1 MIKIN
6 NLPPIFTASFPVLKQ
21 LEQAGYEAYFVG
33 GAVRDLILKRPIH
46 DIDIATSAYPE
57 EVKQIFPKTIDTGI
71 KHGTVT
77 VLNDGAS
84 YEITTFRT
92 ESGYQDFRRPDHVTF
107 VQNLAEDL
115 KRRDFTINALAMNRT
130 GEVIDLFNGLGD
142 LQKHLIK
149 AVGDPMKRF
158 HEDALRMMRAV
169 RFMSQL
175 NFELES
181 QTKEAVSDLHQ
192 LLSKISV
199 ERIRDEFV
207 KMGTG
212 INSRDAF
219 KIFLQ
224 TELSESVPD
233 FAGKSD
239 LLAIYPKLKFNPSME
254 TSLWSIIII
263 LLKISDDQIARFM
276 RDWKNSN
283 AMTEKVRK
291 IVALFDL
298 ISEKSPSDLE
308 LFNAGKDILL
318 NTIDVAHILGQP
330 VNSEALVDRY
340 TALPIKSMSELAI
353 DGQFLIANGIKPGP
367 KLGQILNEI
376 KQKVI
381 SGELGNS
388 KDDIQDYLQ
397 QMN

>member
-1 MIKIN
+1 MLKIN
-6 NLPPIFTASFPVLKQ
+6 NLPPIFTVAFPVLKQ

-33 GAVRDLILKRPIH
+33 GSIRDLILNRPIH

-57 EVKQIFPKTIDTGI
+57 EVKRLFPKTIDTGI

-115 KRRDFTINALAMNRT
+115 KRRDFTINALAMNRA

-149 AVGDPMKRF
+149 AVGDPIKRF

-175 NFELES
+175 NFDLES

-224 TELSESVPD
+224 TKLSESVPD

-291 IVALFDL
+291 IVTLFDL

-308 LFNAGKDILL
+308 LFNAGKDVLL

-330 VNSEALVDRY
+330 INSEALVDRY
-340 TALPIKSMSELAI
+340 TALPIKSMSELAV

-367 KLGQILNEI
+367 RLGQILNEI

-381 SGELGNS
+381 SGELANS

-397 QMN
+397 QIE

>member
-1 MIKIN
+1 MIKID
-6 NLPPIFTASFPVLKQ
+6 NLPPIFTAAFPVLKQ

-33 GAVRDLILKRPIH
+33 GSIRDLILNRPIH

-57 EVKQIFPKTIDTGI
+57 EVKRLFPKTIDTGI

-115 KRRDFTINALAMNRT
+115 KRRDFTINALAMNRA

-175 NFELES
+175 NFDLES
-181 QTKEAVSDLHQ
+181 QTKEAVRDLHQ

-224 TELSESVPD
+224 TKLSESVPD

-291 IVALFDL
+291 IVTLFDL

-308 LFNAGKDILL
+308 LFNAGKDVLL

-330 VNSEALVDRY
+330 INSEALVDRY
-340 TALPIKSMSELAI
+340 TALPIKSMSELAV

-381 SGELGNS
+381 SGELANS

-397 QMN
+397 QIE

>member
-1 MIKIN
+1 MLKIN
-6 NLPPIFTASFPVLKQ
+6 NLPPIFTVAFPVLKQ

-33 GAVRDLILKRPIH
+33 GSIRDLILNRPIH

-57 EVKQIFPKTIDTGI
+57 EVKRLFPKTIDTGI

-115 KRRDFTINALAMNRT
+115 KRRDFTINALAMNRA

-175 NFELES
+175 NFDLES

-224 TELSESVPD
+224 TKLSESVPD

-263 LLKISDDQIARFM
+263 LLKISDNQIARFM

-308 LFNAGKDILL
+308 LFNAGKDVLL

-330 VNSEALVDRY
+330 INSEALVDRY
-340 TALPIKSMSELAI
+340 TALPIKSMSELAV

-381 SGELGNS
+381 SGELANS

-397 QMN
+397 QVE

>member
-1 MIKIN
+1 MLKIN
-6 NLPPIFTASFPVLKQ
+6 NLPPIFTVAFPVLKQ

-33 GAVRDLILKRPIH
+33 GSIRDLILNRPIH

-57 EVKQIFPKTIDTGI
+57 EVKRLFPKTIDTGI

-107 VQNLAEDL
+107 VQNLVEDL
-115 KRRDFTINALAMNRT
+115 KRRDFTINALAMNRA

-175 NFELES
+175 NFDLES

-212 INSRDAF
+212 TNSRAAF

-224 TELSESVPD
+224 TKLSESVPD

-239 LLAIYPKLKFNPSME
+239 LLAIYPKLKFNPSLE

-367 KLGQILNEI
+367 KLGQILNQI
-376 KQKVI
+376 KLKVI
-381 SGELGNS
+381 AGELDNS
-388 KDDIQDYLQ
+388 EDEIQEYLQ
-397 QMN
+397 QIN

>member
-1 MIKIN
+1 MLKIN
-6 NLPPIFTASFPVLKQ
+6 NLPPIFTVAFPVLKQ

-33 GAVRDLILKRPIH
+33 GSIRDLILNRPIH

-57 EVKQIFPKTIDTGI
+57 EVKRLFPKTIDTGI

-115 KRRDFTINALAMNRT
+115 KRRDFTINALAMNRA

-175 NFELES
+175 NFDLES

-224 TELSESVPD
+224 TKLSESVPD

-291 IVALFDL
+291 IVTLFDL

-308 LFNAGKDILL
+308 LFNAGKDVLL

-330 VNSEALVDRY
+330 INSEALVDRY
-340 TALPIKSMSELAI
+340 TALPIKSMSELAV

-381 SGELGNS
+381 SGELANS

-397 QMN
+397 QIE

>member
-1 MIKIN
+1 MMKIN
-6 NLPPIFTASFPVLKQ
+6 NLPAIFTAAFPVLQQ
-21 LEQAGYEAYFVG
+21 LEQANYEAYFVG
-33 GAVRDLILKRPIH
+33 GSVRDLLLKRPIH

-57 EVKQIFPKTIDTGI
+57 EVKQLFPKTIDTGI

-77 VLNDGAS
+77 VLHGGSS

-115 KRRDFTINALAMNRT
+115 KRRDFTINALAMNRK
-130 GEVIDLFNGLGD
+130 GEIIDLFNGIGD

-175 NFELES
+175 CFDLEP
-181 QTKEAVSDLHQ
+181 QTEKAVMDMHQ
-192 LLSKISV
+192 LLPKISV

-212 INSRDAF
+212 MNSRAAF
-219 KIFLQ
+219 KVFLQ
-224 TELSESVPD
+224 TKLSEGVPD
-233 FAGKSD
+233 FAGKSE
-239 LLAIYPKLKFNPSME
+239 LLGIYPKLKFNPSME
-254 TSLWSIIII
+254 TSLWAIIII
-263 LLKISDDQIARFM
+263 LLKITDNQITQFM

-283 AMTEKVRK
+283 AMTEKVKK
-291 IVALFDL
+291 IVNLFDL
-298 ISEKSPSDLE
+298 ISAKSPSDIE
-308 LFNAGKDILL
+308 LFNAGKETLL

-330 VNSEALVDRY
+330 INSEALVDRY

-353 DGQFLIANGIKPGP
+353 DGQFLIANGVKPGP
-367 KLGQILNEI
+367 NLGQILNQI

-381 SGELGNS
+381 AGELVNS
-388 KDDIQDYLQ
+388 EDDIQEYLEQ
-397 QMN
+397 IK

>member
-6 NLPPIFTASFPVLKQ
+6 NLPPIFTAAFPVLKQ

-115 KRRDFTINALAMNRT
+115 KRRDFTINALAMNRA

-175 NFELES
+175 NFDLES

-224 TELSESVPD
+224 TKLSESVPD

-367 KLGQILNEI
+367 KLGQILNQI

-381 SGELGNS
+381 AGELDNS
-388 KDDIQDYLQ
+388 EDEIQEYLQ
-397 QMN
+397 QIN

>member
-1 MIKIN
+1 MLKIN
-6 NLPPIFTASFPVLKQ
+6 NLPPIFTVAFPVLKQ

-33 GAVRDLILKRPIH
+33 GSIRDLILNRPIH

-57 EVKQIFPKTIDTGI
+57 EVKRLFPKTIDTGI

-115 KRRDFTINALAMNRT
+115 KRRDFTINALAMNRA

-175 NFELES
+175 NFDIES

-224 TELSESVPD
+224 TKLSESVPD

-308 LFNAGKDILL
+308 LFNAGKDVLL

-330 VNSEALVDRY
+330 INSEALVDRY
-340 TALPIKSMSELAI
+340 TALPIKSMSELAV

-367 KLGQILNEI
+367 KLGQILNQI

-381 SGELGNS
+381 AGELNNS
-388 KDDIQDYLQ
+388 EDDIQDYLQ
-397 QMN
+397 QID

>member
-1 MIKIN
+1 MLKIN
-6 NLPPIFTASFPVLKQ
+6 NLPPIFTVAFPVLKQ

-33 GAVRDLILKRPIH
+33 GSIRDLILNRPIH

-57 EVKQIFPKTIDTGI
+57 EVKRLFPKTIDTGI

-175 NFELES
+175 NFDLES

-224 TELSESVPD
+224 TKLSESVPD

-291 IVALFDL
+291 IVTLFDL

-308 LFNAGKDILL
+308 LFNAGKDVLL

-330 VNSEALVDRY
+330 INSEALVDRY
-340 TALPIKSMSELAI
+340 TALPIKSMSELAV

-381 SGELGNS
+381 SGELANS

-397 QMN
+397 QIE

>member
-1 MIKIN
+1 MLKIN
-6 NLPPIFTASFPVLKQ
+6 NLPPIFTVAFPVLKQ

-33 GAVRDLILKRPIH
+33 GSIRDLILNRPIH

-57 EVKQIFPKTIDTGI
+57 EVKRLFPKTIDTGI

-115 KRRDFTINALAMNRT
+115 KRRDFTINALAMNRA

-175 NFELES
+175 NFDLES

-224 TELSESVPD
+224 TKLSESVPD

-254 TSLWSIIII
+254 TSLWSIIIV

-291 IVALFDL
+291 IVTLFDL

-308 LFNAGKDILL
+308 LFNAGKDVLL

-330 VNSEALVDRY
+330 INSEALVDRY
-340 TALPIKSMSELAI
+340 TALPIKSMSELAV

-381 SGELGNS
+381 SGELANS

-397 QMN
+397 QIE

>member
-1 MIKIN
+1 MLKIN
-6 NLPPIFTASFPVLKQ
+6 NLPPIFTAAFPVLKQ

-33 GAVRDLILKRPIH
+33 GSIRDLILNRPIH
-46 DIDIATSAYPE
+46 DIDIASSAYPE
-57 EVKQIFPKTIDTGI
+57 EVKRLFPKTIDTGI

-175 NFELES
+175 NFDLES

-224 TELSESVPD
+224 TKLSESVPD

-276 RDWKNSN
+276 HDWKNSN

-308 LFNAGKDILL
+308 LFNAGKEILL

-340 TALPIKSMSELAI
+340 TALPIKSMSELAV

-367 KLGQILNEI
+367 KLGQILNQI

-381 SGELGNS
+381 AGELNNS
-388 KDDIQDYLQ
+388 EDDIQDYLQ
-397 QMN
+397 QID

>member
-6 NLPPIFTASFPVLKQ
+6 NLPPIFTAAFPVLKQ

-263 LLKISDDQIARFM
+263 LLKISDNQITRFM

-330 VNSEALVDRY
+330 INSEALVDRY
-340 TALPIKSMSELAI
+340 TALPIKSMSELVV

-388 KDDIQDYLQ
+388 KDDIQDYLH

>member
-1 MIKIN
+1 MMKIN
-6 NLPPIFTASFPVLKQ
+6 NLPAIFTAAFPVLQQ
-21 LEQAGYEAYFVG
+21 LEQANYEAYFVG
-33 GAVRDLILKRPIH
+33 GSVRDLLLKRPIH

-57 EVKQIFPKTIDTGI
+57 EVKQLFPKTIDTGI

-77 VLNDGAS
+77 VLHGGSS

-115 KRRDFTINALAMNRT
+115 KRRDFTINALAMNRK
-130 GEVIDLFNGLGD
+130 GEIIDLFNGIGD

-175 NFELES
+175 CFDLEP
-181 QTKEAVSDLHQ
+181 QTEKAVMDMHQ
-192 LLSKISV
+192 LLPKISV

-212 INSRDAF
+212 MNSRAAF
-219 KIFLQ
+219 KVFLQ
-224 TELSESVPD
+224 TKLSEGVPD
-233 FAGKSD
+233 FAGKSE
-239 LLAIYPKLKFNPSME
+239 LLGIYPKLKFNPSME
-254 TSLWSIIII
+254 TSLWAIIII
-263 LLKISDDQIARFM
+263 LLKITDNQITQFM

-283 AMTEKVRK
+283 AMTEKVKK
-291 IVALFDL
+291 IVNLFDL
-298 ISEKSPSDLE
+298 ISAKSPSDIE
-308 LFNAGKDILL
+308 LFNAGKETLL

-330 VNSEALVDRY
+330 INSEALVDRY

-353 DGQFLIANGIKPGP
+353 DGQFLIAYGVKPGP
-367 KLGQILNEI
+367 NLGQILNQI

-381 SGELGNS
+381 AGELVNS
-388 KDDIQDYLQ
+388 EDDIQEYLEQ
-397 QMN
+397 IK

>member
-1 MIKIN
+1 MLKIN
-6 NLPPIFTASFPVLKQ
+6 NLPPIFTVAFPVLKQ

-33 GAVRDLILKRPIH
+33 GSIRDLILNRPIH

-57 EVKQIFPKTIDTGI
+57 EVKRLFPKTIDTGI

-115 KRRDFTINALAMNRT
+115 KRRDFTINALAMNRA

-175 NFELES
+175 NFDLES

-224 TELSESVPD
+224 TKLSESVPD

-291 IVALFDL
+291 IVTLFDL

-367 KLGQILNEI
+367 KLGQILNQI

-381 SGELGNS
+381 AGELDNS
-388 KDDIQDYLQ
+388 EDEIQEYLQ
-397 QMN
+397 QIN

>member
-1 MIKIN
+1 MMKIN
-6 NLPPIFTASFPVLKQ
+6 NLPAIFTAAFPVLQQ
-21 LEQAGYEAYFVG
+21 LEQANYEAYFVG
-33 GAVRDLILKRPIH
+33 GSVRDLLLKRPIH

-57 EVKQIFPKTIDTGI
+57 EVKQLFPKTIDTGI

-77 VLNDGAS
+77 VLHGGSS

-115 KRRDFTINALAMNRT
+115 KRRDFTINALAMNRK
-130 GEVIDLFNGLGD
+130 GEIIDLFNGIGD

-175 NFELES
+175 CFDLEP
-181 QTKEAVSDLHQ
+181 QTEKAVMDMHQ
-192 LLSKISV
+192 LLPKISV

-212 INSRDAF
+212 MNSRAAF
-219 KIFLQ
+219 KVFLQ
-224 TELSESVPD
+224 TKLSEGVPD
-233 FAGKSD
+233 FAGKSE
-239 LLAIYPKLKFNPSME
+239 LLGIYPKLKFNPSME
-254 TSLWSIIII
+254 TSLWAIIII
-263 LLKISDDQIARFM
+263 LLKITDNQITQFM

-283 AMTEKVRK
+283 AMTEKVKK
-291 IVALFDL
+291 IVNLFDL
-298 ISEKSPSDLE
+298 ISAKSPSDLE
-308 LFNAGKDILL
+308 LFNAGKETLL

-330 VNSEALVDRY
+330 INSEALVDRY

-353 DGQFLIANGIKPGP
+353 DGQFLIANGVKPGP
-367 KLGQILNEI
+367 NLGQILSQI

-381 SGELGNS
+381 AGELVNS
-388 KDDIQDYLQ
+388 EDDIQEYLEQ
-397 QMN
+397 IK

>member
-6 NLPPIFTASFPVLKQ
+6 NLPPIFTAAFPVLKQ

-33 GAVRDLILKRPIH
+33 GSIRDLILKRPIH
-46 DIDIATSAYPE
+46 DIDIATSAYPA
-57 EVKQIFPKTIDTGI
+57 EVKRIFPKTIDTGI

-130 GEVIDLFNGLGD
+130 GEIIDLFNGLGD

-175 NFELES
+175 NFDLES

-212 INSRDAF
+212 TNSRAAF

-224 TELSESVPD
+224 TKLSESVPD

-239 LLAIYPKLKFNPSME
+239 LLAIYPKLKFNPSLE

-263 LLKISDDQIARFM
+263 LLKISDNQIARFM

-308 LFNAGKDILL
+308 LFNAGKDVLL

-330 VNSEALVDRY
+330 INSEALVDRY
-340 TALPIKSMSELAI
+340 TALPIKSMSELAV

-381 SGELGNS
+381 SGELANS

-397 QMN
+397 QIE

>member
-1 MIKIN
+1 MIKID
-6 NLPPIFTASFPVLKQ
+6 NLPPIFTAAFPVLKQ

-33 GAVRDLILKRPIH
+33 GSIRDLILNRPIH

-57 EVKQIFPKTIDTGI
+57 EVKRLFPKTIDTGI

-115 KRRDFTINALAMNRT
+115 KRRDFTINALAMNRA

-175 NFELES
+175 NFDLES

-224 TELSESVPD
+224 TKLSESVPD

-367 KLGQILNEI
+367 KLGQILNQI

-381 SGELGNS
+381 AGELDNS
-388 KDDIQDYLQ
+388 EDEIQEYLQ
-397 QMN
+397 QIE

>member
-1 MIKIN
+1 MLKIN
-6 NLPPIFTASFPVLKQ
+6 NLPPIFTVAFPVLKQ

-33 GAVRDLILKRPIH
+33 GSIRDLILNRPIH

-57 EVKQIFPKTIDTGI
+57 EVKRLFPKTIDTGI

-115 KRRDFTINALAMNRT
+115 KRRDFTINALAMNRA

-175 NFELES
+175 NFDLES

-224 TELSESVPD
+224 TKLSESVPD

-291 IVALFDL
+291 IVTLFDL

-308 LFNAGKDILL
+308 LFNAGKDVLL

-330 VNSEALVDRY
+330 INSEALVDRY
-340 TALPIKSMSELAI
+340 TALPIKSMSELAV

-381 SGELGNS
+381 SGELANS

-397 QMN
+397 QVE

>member
-1 MIKIN
+1 MLKIN
-6 NLPPIFTASFPVLKQ
+6 NLPPIFTVAFPVLRQ

-33 GAVRDLILKRPIH
+33 GSIRDLILNRPIH

-57 EVKQIFPKTIDTGI
+57 EVKRLFPKTIDTGI

-115 KRRDFTINALAMNRT
+115 KRRDFTINALAMNRA

-175 NFELES
+175 NFDLES

-224 TELSESVPD
+224 TKLSESVPD

-291 IVALFDL
+291 IVTLFDL

-308 LFNAGKDILL
+308 LFNAGKDVLL

-330 VNSEALVDRY
+330 INSEALVDRY
-340 TALPIKSMSELAI
+340 TALPIKSMSELAV

-381 SGELGNS
+381 SGELANS

-397 QMN
+397 QIE

>member
-6 NLPPIFTASFPVLKQ
+6 NLAPIFTAAFPVLKQ

-175 NFELES
+175 NFDLES

-224 TELSESVPD
+224 TKLSESVPD

-263 LLKISDDQIARFM
+263 LLKISDNQIARFM

>member
-1 MIKIN
+1 MLKIN
-6 NLPPIFTASFPVLKQ
+6 NLPPIFTVAFPVLKQ

-33 GAVRDLILKRPIH
+33 GSIRDLILNRPIH

-57 EVKQIFPKTIDTGI
+57 EVKRLFPKTIDTGI

-107 VQNLAEDL
+107 VQNLVEDL
-115 KRRDFTINALAMNRT
+115 KRRDFTINALAMNRA

-175 NFELES
+175 NFDLES

-224 TELSESVPD
+224 TKLSESVPD

-291 IVALFDL
+291 IVTLFDL

-330 VNSEALVDRY
+330 INSEALVDRY
-340 TALPIKSMSELAI
+340 TALPIKSMSELAV

-381 SGELGNS
+381 SGELANS

-397 QMN
+397 QVE

>member
-6 NLPPIFTASFPVLKQ
+6 NLPPIFTAAFPVLKQ

-115 KRRDFTINALAMNRT
+115 KRRDFTINALAMNRA

-175 NFELES
+175 NFDLES

-224 TELSESVPD
+224 TKLSESVPD

-330 VNSEALVDRY
+330 INSEALVDRY

>member
-1 MIKIN
+1 MIKID
-6 NLPPIFTASFPVLKQ
+6 NLPPIFTAAFPVLKQ

-33 GAVRDLILKRPIH
+33 GSIRDLILKRPIH
-46 DIDIATSAYPE
+46 DIDIATSAYPA
-57 EVKQIFPKTIDTGI
+57 EVKRIFPKTIDTGI

-115 KRRDFTINALAMNRT
+115 KRRDFTINALAMNRA

-175 NFELES
+175 NFDLES

-224 TELSESVPD
+224 TKLSESVPD

-291 IVALFDL
+291 IVTLFDL

-308 LFNAGKDILL
+308 LFNAGKDVLL

-330 VNSEALVDRY
+330 INSEALVDRY
-340 TALPIKSMSELAI
+340 TALPIKSMSELAV

-381 SGELGNS
+381 SGELANS

-397 QMN
+397 QIE

>member
-1 MIKIN
+1 MLKIN
-6 NLPPIFTASFPVLKQ
+6 NLPPIFTAAFPVLKQ

-33 GAVRDLILKRPIH
+33 GSIRDLILNRPIH
-46 DIDIATSAYPE
+46 DIDIASSAYPE
-57 EVKQIFPKTIDTGI
+57 EVKRLFPKTIDTGI

-115 KRRDFTINALAMNRT
+115 KRRDFTINALAMNRA

-175 NFELES
+175 NFDLES

-224 TELSESVPD
+224 TKLSESVPD

-308 LFNAGKDILL
+308 LFNAGKEILL

-340 TALPIKSMSELAI
+340 TALPIKSMSELAV

-367 KLGQILNEI
+367 KLGQILNQI

-381 SGELGNS
+381 AGELNNS
-388 KDDIQDYLQ
+388 EDDIQDYLQ
-397 QMN
+397 QID

>member
-1 MIKIN
+1 MLKIN
-6 NLPPIFTASFPVLKQ
+6 NLPPIFTVAFPVLKQ

-33 GAVRDLILKRPIH
+33 GSIRDLILNRPIH

-57 EVKQIFPKTIDTGI
+57 EVKRLFPKTIDTGI

-175 NFELES
+175 NFDLES

-224 TELSESVPD
+224 TKLSESVPD

-308 LFNAGKDILL
+308 LFNAGKDVLL

-330 VNSEALVDRY
+330 INSEALVDRY
-340 TALPIKSMSELAI
+340 TALPIKSMSELAV

-381 SGELGNS
+381 SGELANS

-397 QMN
+397 QVE

>member
-1 MIKIN
+1 MLKIN
-6 NLPPIFTASFPVLKQ
+6 NLPPIFTVAFPVLKQ

-33 GAVRDLILKRPIH
+33 GSIRDLILNRPIH

-57 EVKQIFPKTIDTGI
+57 EVKRLFPKTIDTGI

-115 KRRDFTINALAMNRT
+115 KRRDFTINALAMNRA

-175 NFELES
+175 NFDLES
-181 QTKEAVSDLHQ
+181 QTKEAVRDLHQ

-224 TELSESVPD
+224 TKLSESVPD

-291 IVALFDL
+291 IVTLFDL

-308 LFNAGKDILL
+308 LFNAGKDVLL

-330 VNSEALVDRY
+330 INSEALVDRY
-340 TALPIKSMSELAI
+340 TALPIKSMSELAV

-381 SGELGNS
+381 SGELANS

-397 QMN
+397 QVE

>member
-263 LLKISDDQIARFM
+263 LLKISDNQIARFM

>member
-1 MIKIN
+1 MLKIN
-6 NLPPIFTASFPVLKQ
+6 NLPPIFTAAFPVLKQ

-33 GAVRDLILKRPIH
+33 GSIRDLILNRPIH
-46 DIDIATSAYPE
+46 DIDIASSAYPE
-57 EVKQIFPKTIDTGI
+57 EVKRLFPKTIDTGI

-115 KRRDFTINALAMNRT
+115 KRRDFTINALAMNRA

-175 NFELES
+175 NFDIES

-224 TELSESVPD
+224 TKLSESVPD

-308 LFNAGKDILL
+308 LFNAGKEILL

-340 TALPIKSMSELAI
+340 TALPIKSMSELAV

-367 KLGQILNEI
+367 KLGQILNQI

-381 SGELGNS
+381 AGELNNS
-388 KDDIQDYLQ
+388 EDDIQDYLQ
-397 QMN
+397 QID

>member
-1 MIKIN
+1 MLKIN
-6 NLPPIFTASFPVLKQ
+6 NLPPIFTVAFPVLKQ

-33 GAVRDLILKRPIH
+33 GSIRDLILNRPIH

-57 EVKQIFPKTIDTGI
+57 EVKRLFPKTIDTGI

-175 NFELES
+175 NFDLES

-224 TELSESVPD
+224 TKLSESVPD

-291 IVALFDL
+291 IVTLFDL

-308 LFNAGKDILL
+308 LFNAGKDVLL

-330 VNSEALVDRY
+330 INSEALVDRY
-340 TALPIKSMSELAI
+340 TALPIKSMSELAV

-381 SGELGNS
+381 SGELANS

-397 QMN
+397 QVE

>member
-1 MIKIN
+1 MLKIN
-6 NLPPIFTASFPVLKQ
+6 NLPPIFTVAFPVLKQ

-33 GAVRDLILKRPIH
+33 GSIRDLILNRPIH

-57 EVKQIFPKTIDTGI
+57 EVKRLFPKTIDTGI

-115 KRRDFTINALAMNRT
+115 KRRDFTINALAMNRA

-149 AVGDPMKRF
+149 AVGDPIKRF

-175 NFELES
+175 NFDLES

-224 TELSESVPD
+224 TKLSESVPD

-291 IVALFDL
+291 IVTLFDL

-308 LFNAGKDILL
+308 LFNAGKDVLL

-330 VNSEALVDRY
+330 INSEALVDRY
-340 TALPIKSMSELAI
+340 TALPIKSMSELAV

-367 KLGQILNEI
+367 RLGQILNEI

-381 SGELGNS
+381 SGELANS

-397 QMN
+397 QVE

>member
-1 MIKIN
+1 MIKID
-6 NLPPIFTASFPVLKQ
+6 NLPPIFTAAFPVLKQ

-33 GAVRDLILKRPIH
+33 GSIRDLILNRPIH

-57 EVKQIFPKTIDTGI
+57 EVKRLFPKTIDTGI

-115 KRRDFTINALAMNRT
+115 KRRDFTINALAMNRA

-175 NFELES
+175 NFDLES
-181 QTKEAVSDLHQ
+181 QTKEAVRDLHQ

-224 TELSESVPD
+224 TKLSESVPD

-283 AMTEKVRK
+283 AITEKVRK
-291 IVALFDL
+291 IVTLFDL

-308 LFNAGKDILL
+308 LFNAGKDVLL

-330 VNSEALVDRY
+330 INSEALVDRY
-340 TALPIKSMSELAI
+340 TALPIKSMSELAV

-381 SGELGNS
+381 SGELANS

-397 QMN
+397 QIE

>member
-1 MIKIN
+1 MLKIN
-6 NLPPIFTASFPVLKQ
+6 NLPPIFTAAFPVLKQ

-33 GAVRDLILKRPIH
+33 GSIRDLILNRPIH
-46 DIDIATSAYPE
+46 DIDIASSAYPE
-57 EVKQIFPKTIDTGI
+57 EVKRLFPKTIDTGI

-175 NFELES
+175 NFDIES

-224 TELSESVPD
+224 TKLSESVPD

-308 LFNAGKDILL
+308 LFNAGKDVLL

-330 VNSEALVDRY
+330 IYSEALVDRY
-340 TALPIKSMSELAI
+340 TALPIKSMSELAV

-367 KLGQILNEI
+367 KLGQILNQI

-381 SGELGNS
+381 AGELNNS
-388 KDDIQDYLQ
+388 EDDIQDYLQ
-397 QMN
+397 QID

>member
-1 MIKIN
+1 MLKIN
-6 NLPPIFTASFPVLKQ
+6 NLPPIFTAAFPVLKQ

-33 GAVRDLILKRPIH
+33 GSIRDLILNRPIH

-57 EVKQIFPKTIDTGI
+57 EVKRLFPKTIDTGI

-115 KRRDFTINALAMNRT
+115 KRRDFTINALAMNRA

-149 AVGDPMKRF
+149 AVGNPMKRF

-175 NFELES
+175 NFDLES

-224 TELSESVPD
+224 TKLSESVPD

-291 IVALFDL
+291 IVTLFDL

-308 LFNAGKDILL
+308 LFNAGKDVLL

-330 VNSEALVDRY
+330 INSEALVDRY
-340 TALPIKSMSELAI
+340 TALPIKSMSELAV
-353 DGQFLIANGIKPGP
+353 DGQFIIANGIKPGP
-367 KLGQILNEI
+367 RLGQILNEI

-381 SGELGNS
+381 SGELANS

-397 QMN
+397 QVE

>member
-1 MIKIN
+1 MLKIN
-6 NLPPIFTASFPVLKQ
+6 NLPPIFTVAFPVLKQ

-33 GAVRDLILKRPIH
+33 GSIRDLILNRPIH

-57 EVKQIFPKTIDTGI
+57 EVKRLFPKTIDTGI

-115 KRRDFTINALAMNRT
+115 KRRDFTINALAMNRA

-175 NFELES
+175 NFDLES

-224 TELSESVPD
+224 TKLSESVPD

-263 LLKISDDQIARFM
+263 LLKISDDQIDRFM

-308 LFNAGKDILL
+308 LFNAGKDVLL

-367 KLGQILNEI
+367 KLGQILNQI

-381 SGELGNS
+381 AGELDNS
-388 KDDIQDYLQ
+388 EDEIQEYLQ
-397 QMN
+397 QIE

>member
-1 MIKIN
+1 MLKIN
-6 NLPPIFTASFPVLKQ
+6 NLPPIFTVAFPVLKQ

-33 GAVRDLILKRPIH
+33 GSIRDLILNRPIH

-57 EVKQIFPKTIDTGI
+57 EVKRLFPKTIDTGI

-115 KRRDFTINALAMNRT
+115 KRRDFTINALAMNRA

-175 NFELES
+175 NFDLES

-224 TELSESVPD
+224 TKLSESVPD

-291 IVALFDL
+291 IVTLFDL

-308 LFNAGKDILL
+308 LFNAGKDVLL

-330 VNSEALVDRY
+330 INSEALVDRY
-340 TALPIKSMSELAI
+340 TALPIKSMSELAV

-367 KLGQILNEI
+367 KLGQILNQI

-381 SGELGNS
+381 AGELNNS
-388 KDDIQDYLQ
+388 EDDIQDYLQ
-397 QMN
+397 QID

>member
-1 MIKIN
+1 MMKIN
-6 NLPPIFTASFPVLKQ
+6 NLPAIFTAAFPVLQQ
-21 LEQAGYEAYFVG
+21 LEQANYEAYFVG
-33 GAVRDLILKRPIH
+33 GSVRDLLLKRPIH

-57 EVKQIFPKTIDTGI
+57 EVKQLFPKTIDTGI

-77 VLNDGAS
+77 VLHGGSS

-115 KRRDFTINALAMNRT
+115 KRRDFTINALAMNRK
-130 GEVIDLFNGLGD
+130 GEIIDLFNGIGD

-149 AVGDPMKRF
+149 AVGDPVKRF

-175 NFELES
+175 CFDLEP
-181 QTKEAVSDLHQ
+181 QTEKAVKDMHQ
-192 LLSKISV
+192 LLPKISV

-212 INSRDAF
+212 MNSRAAF
-219 KIFLQ
+219 KVFLQ
-224 TELSESVPD
+224 TKLSEGVPD
-233 FAGKSD
+233 FAGKSE
-239 LLAIYPKLKFNPSME
+239 LLGIYPKLKFNPSME
-254 TSLWSIIII
+254 TSLWAIIII
-263 LLKISDDQIARFM
+263 LLKITDNQITQFM

-283 AMTEKVRK
+283 AMTEKVKK
-291 IVALFDL
+291 IVNLFDL
-298 ISEKSPSDLE
+298 ISAKSPSDLE
-308 LFNAGKDILL
+308 LFNAGKETLL

-330 VNSEALVDRY
+330 INSEALVDRY

-353 DGQFLIANGIKPGP
+353 DGQFLIANGVKPGP
-367 KLGQILNEI
+367 NLGQILNQI

-381 SGELGNS
+381 AGELVNS
-388 KDDIQDYLQ
+388 EDDIQEYLEQ
-397 QMN
+397 IK

>member
-1 MIKIN
+1 MLKIN
-6 NLPPIFTASFPVLKQ
+6 NLPPIFTVAFPVLKQ

-33 GAVRDLILKRPIH
+33 GSIRDLILNRPIH

-57 EVKQIFPKTIDTGI
+57 EVKRLFPKTIDTGI

-175 NFELES
+175 NFDLES

-224 TELSESVPD
+224 TKLSESVPD

-291 IVALFDL
+291 IVTLFDL

-308 LFNAGKDILL
+308 LFNAGKDVLL

-330 VNSEALVDRY
+330 INSEALVDRY
-340 TALPIKSMSELAI
+340 TALPIKSMSELAV

-381 SGELGNS
+381 SGELANS

-397 QMN
+397 QID